1 MELQNLLS
9 IIDNLNKQIERYD
22 ERLKQR
28 DEKVDTIYREWR
40 TAQAEAQNWM
50 RKYYELEL
58 ALKDAE
64 HNRCD
69 RPDNECSRRTPPR
82 RPITINNQ
90 NKEEENKTLL
100 RCNSRKTIRRSIY
113 KI

>member
-1 MELQNLLS
+1 MDEWLKIIGALGGLEAIRFTVTFLANRKTNARKEKATADSMELQNLLS

-28 DEKVDTIYREWR
+28 DE
-40 TAQAEAQNWM
+40 
-50 RKYYELEL
+50 
-58 ALKDAE
+58 DAE

-90 NKEEENKTLL
+90 NKEESNE
-100 RCNSRKTIRRSIY
+100 
-113 KI
+113 